1 MKPPHVFNDHTPG
14 RPTVSR
20 TVQSLAETSSGI
32 AALPETEAG
41 AIHSGATQ
49 SGATQSSAVRLG
61 NLDVEA
67 YLSNPERKQEF
78 VTPMFDIIAPR
89 YDAFTR
95 LFSFG
100 MDVGWKREAMEAAV
114 ASASER
120 QHVHALDLACG
131 TGDFTIGLARAL
143 SHATVLGLDAS
154 PRMIDQANQRL
165 QDTAMEASVRN
176 RIQVRVGDM
185 MNVSVNGSSVDIV
198 MAGYGVRNVPDPQG
212 ALREMARVM
221 KRGGTL
227 VTLDFYRPQSALWRR
242 LLLGYLTVAGNA
254 VGWLWHRD
262 PVVYGYISR
271 SIDHFMS
278 WQSFSALLERE
289 GFAVQRVVRH
299 LGGGIALHVA
309 TRR

>member
-1 MKPPHVFNDHTPG
+1 MSNDRTAGQSTPL
-14 RPTVSR
+14 PAS
-20 TVQSLAETSSGI
+20 QSLAG
-32 AALPETEAG
+32 
-41 AIHSGATQ
+41 
-49 SGATQSSAVRLG
+49 SSADFSSPLDTAAIATKPSASPPSATRLG
-61 NLDVEA
+61 DLDVEA
-67 YLSNPERKQEF
+67 FLSNPDRKQQF

-100 MDVGWKREAMEAAV
+100 MDVGWKREALNAAV
-114 ASASER
+114 TSANGLR
-120 QHVHALDLACG
+120 QVQTLDLACG
-131 TGDFTIGLARAL
+131 TGDFTIALARAL
-143 SHATVLGLDAS
+143 SQATVVGLDAS
-154 PRMIDQANQRL
+154 PRMIDQANQRV
-165 QDTAMEASVRN
+165 QDSAMEDSIRSRV
-176 RIQVRVGDM
+176 QVRVGDM
-185 MNVSVNGSSVDIV
+185 MAIDVADSSVDIV
-198 MAGYGVRNVPDPQG
+198 MAGYGVRNVPDPRG
-212 ALREMARVM
+212 AVREMARVM
-221 KRGGTL
+221 KPGGTL
-227 VTLDFYRPQSALWRR
+227 VTLDFYRPQFALWRR
-242 LLLGYLTVAGNA
+242 LLLGYLTIAGNA